1 MISEYKAPGIVE
13 ICYGPDMLVPSMD
26 CRYLPRVSPDIP
38 KQWFNKMKGEIHRYY
53 CYEYIYVYHRNY
65 VIITL
70 SLNVQI
76 VCTSTCASSGSKV

>member
-1 MISEYKAPGIVE
+1 
-13 ICYGPDMLVPSMD
+13 MD

-70 SLNVQI
+70 SL
-76 VCTSTCASSGSKV
+76 